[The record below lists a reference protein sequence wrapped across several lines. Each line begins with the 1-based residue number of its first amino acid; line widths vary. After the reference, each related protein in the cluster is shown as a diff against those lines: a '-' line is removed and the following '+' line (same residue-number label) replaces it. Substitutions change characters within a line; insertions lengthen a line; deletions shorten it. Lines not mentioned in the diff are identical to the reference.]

1 MQLDWL
7 VRKPQESCLHQ
18 WSPGIT
24 GVPHTSCL
32 IVWVPGLNS
41 VSHAHLASTL
51 PTELSPQS
59 QENILRP
66 SPEGRSGLTG
76 RGEGRPFL
84 PPATSSNP
92 PLPHFLT
99 SSLGIEHTS
108 SSHCWEIAPFSSV
121 IAAQLCRAF
130 SRKLGVPPE
139 PALAIKDLFSGPG
152 RKLRQLFPEVTGCS
166 TTQMPPDSSSV
177 LTTLRMMVAITFY

>member
-1 MQLDWL
+1 M
-7 VRKPQESCLHQ
+7 
-18 WSPGIT
+18 
-24 GVPHTSCL
+24 
-32 IVWVPGLNS
+32 
-41 VSHAHLASTL
+41 ASTL

-99 SSLGIEHTS
+99 RHRAHFLQPLLGDLSFLFSNS
-108 SSHCWEIAPFSSV
+108 SS
-121 IAAQLCRAF
+121 
-130 SRKLGVPPE
+130 
-139 PALAIKDLFSGPG
+139 ALQS
-152 RKLRQLFPEVTGCS
+152 LFPEAGCS
-166 TTQMPPDSSSV
+166 SRASPRNQRPVLRPGKEAQTAIPRSHWLQYHTDASRQRFCIDHIKNDGGNNVLLAIWSSRALSRASCLVTDGCRQM
-177 LTTLRMMVAITFY
+177 